1 MGIGPWHT
9 RAHNVECQDE
19 YGARTLEGSG
29 CSFGD
34 NIEHLWADVRPW
46 AYIMKRLS
54 QAGRRDLLL
63 MLVR

>member
-19 YGARTLEGSG
+19 YGARTSEGSG

-54 QAGRRDLLL
+54 HAGRRDLLL